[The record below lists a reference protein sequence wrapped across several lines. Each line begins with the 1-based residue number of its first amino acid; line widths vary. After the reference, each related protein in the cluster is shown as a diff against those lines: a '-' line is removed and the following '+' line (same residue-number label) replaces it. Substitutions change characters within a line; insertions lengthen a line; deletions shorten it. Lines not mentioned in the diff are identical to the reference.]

1 MAANDASINTIEIT
15 TFAYVNSVEKVLLEK
30 PDASTDLLV
39 ESYNPVKAEYLSEYK
54 KYSDTLDSSN
64 DFLET
69 EVDYPLK
76 QAKDASI
83 DEIVYD
89 ASLYEDLSK
98 SKFTEEQL
106 AFIESCIPEWDDNV
120 VMHPV
125 VEYPLQAK

>member
-69 EVDYPLK
+69 ELDYPLK

-83 DEIVYD
+83 DEMD
-89 ASLYEDLSK
+89 AVIRQISEVMK
-98 SKFTEEQL
+98 N
-106 AFIESCIPEWDDNV
+106 AF
-120 VMHPV
+120 
-125 VEYPLQAK
+125 